1 MKMLPCASEETPRGL
16 SRLTCVGVQ
25 PEVAVGAQAEPLTFP
40 AKSVITPLGAMRRTM
55 LATASVRY
63 TLPNGSPATL
73 RRSTD
78 PPKMMDVAGQ
88 PSPKLSVALEQL
100 AVALPASVVMV

>member
-25 PEVAVGAQAEPLTFP
+25 PEVAVGAHAEPLTFP
-40 AKSVITPLGAMRRTM
+40 AKSVITPLGAMRRTT

-63 TLPNGSPATL
+63 TLPKGSATTL

-78 PPKMMDVAGQ
+78 PPKRIEVAGQ
-88 PSPKLSVALEQL
+88 PSPKLSVSL
-100 AVALPASVVMV
+100 AQFPVAPPAIVVIV